1 MFGWLRRKRRA
12 KIRQQPFPQEWL
24 PIIEANFSHWPH
36 LTAEEQTELKG
47 HIQVFLAEKFFE
59 GCGGQEMTDEIRVT
73 ITANACLLLL
83 HRETDYFPK
92 MKSVLVYP
100 SEFFADI
107 RQRGSGGFIVE
118 TEQGRLG
125 ESWYRGPVVLSWD
138 AVTHGAADPS
148 DGHNVVLHEFAHQ
161 LDSES
166 GAVNGAPVLDDR
178 DHYDDWARVLGAEFH
193 TLIERMH
200 AHRGSDIRGYGAT
213 SPAEFFAVVTECFFE
228 KPHQLQKRHPEL
240 YEQFKAYYRQD
251 PAGRTDG

>member
-12 KIRQQPFPQEWL
+12 KIRQQPFSDEWL
-24 PIIEANFSHWPH
+24 RIIEANFGHWSH
-36 LTAEEQTELKG
+36 LTDDEQAELKG
-47 HIQVFLAEKFFE
+47 HIQVFLAEKLFE
-59 GCGGQEMTDEIRVT
+59 GCGGQEMTDEIRLT
-73 ITANACLLLL
+73 IAANACLLLL
-83 HRETDYFPK
+83 HRETEYFPK
-92 MKSVLVYP
+92 MKSILVYP

-125 ESWYRGPVVLSWD
+125 ETWYRGPVVLSWD
-138 AVTHGAADPS
+138 AVAHGAADPS

-166 GAVNGAPVLDDR
+166 GAVNGAPVLDER
-178 DHYDDWARVLGAEFH
+178 NRYDDWARVLGEEFQ

-228 KPHQLQKRHPEL
+228 KPHQLKKRHPEL
-240 YEQFKAYYRQD
+240 YQQFKAFYRQD
-251 PAGRTDG
+251 PAGRIDP